1 MLKAL
6 IIDDELKASDV
17 LRLMLERYVPE
28 IGQVLVCNDAREAT
42 TTIQQ
47 FRPDILF
54 LDIRMPYFNGFDVLS
69 RMQHRPFQ
77 VIFTTAYNEYTI
89 QAIRFSAFDY
99 LLKPIDAQD
108 LVNAVQRYTHRQG
121 ELAYQ
126 PEQLK
131 NIIKNMQADDPGQF
145 RLAVPAR
152 EGIHFFLPSEIIRCE
167 ALGGYTKFF
176 TTLNKQYLT
185 SKNLGEYEELLTPYG
200 FLRTHKSHLVNRTQI
215 SFIDH
220 EGFLVLKD
228 GTAVE
233 VSRRKKAEI
242 IQQLG

>member
-6 IIDDELKASDV
+6 IIDDERKASDV
-17 LRLMLERYVPE
+17 LRLMLDRFVPE

-42 TTIQQ
+42 AAIQHFQ
-47 FRPDILF
+47 PNVLF
-54 LDIRMPYFNGFDVLS
+54 LDIRMPHLNGFDVLS

-108 LVNAVQRYTHRQG
+108 LINAVQRYTHRKE

-131 NIIKNMQADDPGQF
+131 NILDNMQVGNPDQF

-176 TTLNKQYLT
+176 TTSMKQYLT
-185 SKNLGEYEELLTPYG
+185 SKNLGEYEELLTPHG
-200 FLRTHKSHLVNRTQI
+200 FIRTHKSHLVNKIQI

-220 EGFLVLKD
+220 DGFLVLKD
-228 GTAVE
+228 GTTVE
-233 VSRRKKAEI
+233 VSRRKKGEVMH
-242 IQQLG
+242 QLG